1 MRNYISELVLK
12 KEEYEGAYHCRE
24 CREYLIPEDSAEELS
39 KKEAAIERLLAQTAK
54 QPVQTSFYW
63 EEALDAHPEVWIY
76 PDENGSFPDL
86 EDTDAGITTAF
97 QRLGRLSDR
106 HHWKAGMGWQD
117 PAEKEKFL
125 KAVKNYCEKE
135 LAREDQKNSRFHH
148 SIFAIPTAAVNI
160 CFSLY
165 PELLKAQEEPEKCSP
180 EMLELFRLLFEVA
193 MQCFRLPLRGDH
205 TDRHPVCL
213 ERFRGHVWW
222 VGGNGIRYR
231 PVFFTAIL
239 FRSVPMMNVV
249 ATVAQNA
256 LTATSGSWNEK
267 SFWTEGICADGLG
280 WGHGR
285 QNYATGYPIHGTE
298 MALRILTILRDTVW
312 GTRLELTWGMRFLEG
327 IQFMEYKGWIVPVLG
342 RVCFE
347 KDWKNKAETFNGFIR
362 EMKKYLKDLGGQV
375 PEEEPLGNRY
385 FWNNDCLVRKTDKEY
400 LLFNMA
406 SNRCDGVECA
416 HEMAD
421 KRNFFLTDG
430 ACFACKDP
438 AEYERAIGCFRAS
451 GIPGVTARFLE
462 NKEIMPETNWH
473 GYHSQFDFAGGI
485 AGENYGA
492 AGFVFLK
499 DLTRM
504 PDGSGKVYEEFSPEI
519 AGIYAHKSCF
529 FLGDTTVC
537 LGAGITDK
545 EPSLGKE
552 ICTEVNLVERLS
564 ESYLVREE
572 TGKEKLT
579 AAETRISLQDAGSL
593 CIWQN
598 GSFYGFP
605 EGQNTGSLCIYF
617 GKRKTAWEELNANNN
632 PEDNEELPI
641 LELFLDHGKAVE
653 NGSYCYYIYTGQEK
667 AEEYLQAPQFKV
679 LENSTVVQAVE
690 SSDGSLVEGVY
701 YGIGESRTLW
711 GGQADRAA
719 GQSEEG
725 YLLKT
730 KDYEICL
737 ETPVVFALQKA
748 DGENKVQITLA
759 DPLQRDGG
767 KYRMKIRKQK
777 DQTWKLL
784 IGEFPKELLCGSQ
797 ILTELQL

>member
-1 MRNYISELVLK
+1 
-12 KEEYEGAYHCRE
+12 
-24 CREYLIPEDSAEELS
+24 
-39 KKEAAIERLLAQTAK
+39 
-54 QPVQTSFYW
+54 
-63 EEALDAHPEVWIY
+63 
-76 PDENGSFPDL
+76 
-86 EDTDAGITTAF
+86 
-97 QRLGRLSDR
+97 
-106 HHWKAGMGWQD
+106 
-117 PAEKEKFL
+117 
-125 KAVKNYCEKE
+125 
-135 LAREDQKNSRFHH
+135 
-148 SIFAIPTAAVNI
+148 
-160 CFSLY
+160 
-165 PELLKAQEEPEKCSP
+165 
-180 EMLELFRLLFEVA
+180 
-193 MQCFRLPLRGDH
+193 
-205 TDRHPVCL
+205 
-213 ERFRGHVWW
+213 
-222 VGGNGIRYR
+222 
-231 PVFFTAIL
+231 
-239 FRSVPMMNVV
+239 
-249 ATVAQNA
+249 
-256 LTATSGSWNEK
+256 
-267 SFWTEGICADGLG
+267 
-280 WGHGR
+280 
-285 QNYATGYPIHGTE
+285 
-298 MALRILTILRDTVW
+298 
-312 GTRLELTWGMRFLEG
+312 
-327 IQFMEYKGWIVPVLG
+327 
-342 RVCFE
+342 
-347 KDWKNKAETFNGFIR
+347 
-362 EMKKYLKDLGGQV
+362 
-375 PEEEPLGNRY
+375 
-385 FWNNDCLVRKTDKEY
+385 
-400 LLFNMA
+400 
-406 SNRCDGVECA
+406 
-416 HEMAD
+416 
-421 KRNFFLTDG
+421 
-430 ACFACKDP
+430 
-438 AEYERAIGCFRAS
+438 
-451 GIPGVTARFLE
+451 
-462 NKEIMPETNWH
+462 MPETNWH
-473 GYHSQFDFAGGI
+473 GYHSQFNFAGGI

-504 PDGSGKVYEEFSPEI
+504 PDGSGKVYKEFSPEI

-667 AEEYLQAPQFKV
+667 AEEYLQAPQFRV

-690 SSDGSLVEGVY
+690 SSDGSLAEGVY

-748 DGENKVQITLA
+748 DGENKVQITLS

-797 ILTELQL
+797 TLTELQL